1 MTVSIF
7 SISTTVWI
15 TISWPKDHI
24 YLPTLG
30 IHWEEVL
37 YIFIM
42 IHSKQQGLI
51 HIWIDSHYPRVK
63 WIIFISPIWVI
74 KQTHDPIVSDPR
86 LKFEAQKAGLIKQRR
101 VVALSCT
108 YERRSNS
115 WSVCIV
121 HPQLRWLYLRHLP
134 FWWPRLSNFFLDLI
148 EEETIYIFL
157 VKHFKTSRHMKWS

>member
-1 MTVSIF
+1 MAKRS
-7 SISTTVWI
+7 
-15 TISWPKDHI
+15 
-24 YLPTLG
+24 YLPTYPGNSLG
-30 IHWEEVL
+30 RSSV
-37 YIFIM
+37 YFYYD
-42 IHSKQQGLI
+42 SQQTTGAY
-51 HIWIDSHYPRVK
+51 SHVK

-157 VKHFKTSRHMKWS
+157 VKHFKTSRHMK